1 MNLRPDGSALSPKI
15 LLRLVAALAVLVPLG
30 FATKLYRGPG
40 DIWVHAYAG
49 ALCYE
54 VFWIFLLKAM
64 FRRAPVVP
72 LAVGVFLVTGALEWL
87 QLSRHPVLEWI
98 RSFFLGRALIGDG
111 FDPWD
116 FLYYGIGS
124 AGAVGL
130 YRSLIDPTGSGA
142 VLLRKI

>member
-1 MNLRPDGSALSPKI
+1 MTNLRPASPSPLPRLITVLI
-15 LLRLVAALAVLVPLG
+15 LLIPLG

-40 DIWVHAYAG
+40 EEWVHAYAG

-54 VFWIFLLKAM
+54 LFWIFLLKAF
-64 FRRAPVVP
+64 FRPVPVTW
-72 LAVGVFLVTGALEWL
+72 LAVGVFLATSALEFL
-87 QLSRHPVLEWI
+87 QLSRHPWLEWI

-116 FLYYGIGS
+116 FLYYAVGS

-142 VLLRKI
+142 VLLRKM